1 MLGDVDHPLLA
12 IVRQCLSNA
21 AERRPTA
28 LGILERVSQLRA
40 EAEDDCMEKD
50 KLQMIVDQQRLT
62 TECEE
67 LQVGDL
73 PVMWCCY
80 SCLHNMQH
88 QCINLCVLCHACL
101 ERLRVCCP

>member
-40 EAEDDCMEKD
+40 EVEDDFMERG
-50 KLQMIVDQQRLT
+50 KLQMIVELQRLAI
-62 TECEE
+62 ECEE
-67 LQVGDL
+67 LQV
-73 PVMWCCY
+73 
-80 SCLHNMQH
+80 N
-88 QCINLCVLCHACL
+88 NLLVDAPIAAYTILM
-101 ERLRVCCP
+101 